1 MTAMPAKADCAMN
14 AFESKQHDPE
24 PTIHW
29 LVRGVMWLLVASCV
43 ALPLFA
49 AVALFVL
56 HAAGSAPRMTAW
68 AALQLAGVVC
78 GCCVFGAGFLGTLAW
93 RGHSEIKG
101 VVWRGRRALAPRL
114 PWHVRA
120 WTGIVCLGMLMLL
133 TAQLH
138 STVMGAASWL
148 SAVTVLVTV
157 AVTFWNL
164 TAPLLG
170 GRWSE
175 ATVRLAAHFAMT
187 PREIHAAVKSENAR
201 RHGI

>member
-1 MTAMPAKADCAMN
+1 MDGFA
-14 AFESKQHDPE
+14 SRQHDCE

-29 LVRGVMWLLVASCV
+29 LVRGVMWLLVALCV

-49 AVALFVL
+49 VLAPFFL
-56 HAAGSAPRMTAW
+56 HAARSAPRMTAW
-68 AALQLAGVVC
+68 SALQSAGVVC

-101 VVWRGRRALAPRL
+101 VVWRGHGALAPRL

-120 WTGIVCLGMLMLL
+120 WAGVVCLGMLMLL
-133 TAQLH
+133 AAQLH

-148 SAVTVLVTV
+148 SAVTELVTV
-157 AVTFWNL
+157 VVTFWYL
-164 TAPLLG
+164 TAPLLA

-175 ATVRLAAHFAMT
+175 ATVRLAAHFTMT
-187 PREIHAAVKSENAR
+187 PREIHAAVRGDHGR
-201 RHGI
+201 RGL